1 MAQIDIRKAVREW
14 NDEKERQ
21 ALRDQES
28 RGANRKIELSDELKK
43 VEDAL
48 KTMQGPVERNPS
60 VAIQKRKKA
69 PNDAS
74 SAGTTEINT
83 AVCGAAK

>member
-1 MAQIDIRKAVREW
+1 MKMTILGFLFAIVTFSHH
-14 NDEKERQ
+14 